1 MAIVSETNLKWRAI
15 TSYPKYEMS
24 YLTDP
29 IRFITK
35 PMSIR
40 VSRRFITLEEDK
52 SLLEELQ
59 NVSLEVL
66 KKCNYSPKS
75 FQVKYIWQ
83 DHIFSSLEL
92 QDGVTYVANL
102 ALICT
107 FISRNVDTDEVILK
121 FKLKHLKTVGVLD
134 IIEY

>member
-1 MAIVSETNLKWRAI
+1 MAIVSETNLKWRVI
-15 TSYPKYEMS
+15 KSYPKYEMS
-24 YLTDP
+24 YLIDP

-40 VSRRFITLEEDK
+40 VSHRFITLEEDK

-59 NVSLEVL
+59 NISLEVL
-66 KKCNYSPKS
+66 KKYNYSPKS